1 MPDLDRRE
9 RLIDTAIQLF
19 SESGFHATGIDHIL
33 AESGVAKKTLYR
45 YFRSKD
51 ELILAALKKFDGL
64 FRNRF
69 MARVEAKAETSYD
82 RLLAVFDVA
91 GAWFEENNFL
101 GCIFINAVGEYSR
114 NDTPIR
120 AVTSEFKIMMYR
132 YIRGLCADAGAR
144 EADALA
150 EQLALLLE
158 GAIVTAQV
166 SRRSRAA
173 QVAKT
178 IAEALIADALPPRDG
193 HAALEPA

>member
-1 MPDLDRRE
+1 
-9 RLIDTAIQLF
+9 
-19 SESGFHATGIDHIL
+19 
-33 AESGVAKKTLYR
+33 
-45 YFRSKD
+45 
-51 ELILAALKKFDGL
+51 
-64 FRNRF
+64 
-69 MARVEAKAETSYD
+69 
-82 RLLAVFDVA
+82 
-91 GAWFEENNFL
+91 
-101 GCIFINAVGEYSR
+101 
-114 NDTPIR
+114 
-120 AVTSEFKIMMYR
+120 MYR

>member
-1 MPDLDRRE
+1 MPNFNRRE

-19 SESGFHATGIDHIL
+19 SESGFHATGIDRIL

-45 YFRSKD
+45 HFHSKD

-69 MARVEAKAETSYD
+69 MARVDAKAESSYD

-91 GAWFEENNFL
+91 GAWFEENKFL
-101 GCIFINAVGEYSR
+101 GCIFINAAGEYSR
-114 NDTPIR
+114 NDSPIR
-120 AVTSEFKIMMYR
+120 AVCSEFKVMIYR
-132 YIRGLCADAGAR
+132 YIRRLCADAGAR
-144 EADALA
+144 DADVLA

-158 GAIVTAQV
+158 GAIVTAQI
-166 SRRSRAA
+166 SQHSRAA

-178 IAEALIADALPPRDG
+178 VAKTLIADALPTAGRTTELG
-193 HAALEPA
+193 TA